1 MNEAALPILQ
11 CLMAATTQAEVRLS
25 EVFGDHMVLQR
36 DRPLHACGHA
46 SIPPCRRTDNPSREY
61 R

>member
-1 MNEAALPILQ
+1 MNEVALPILQ

-46 SIPPCRRTDNPSREY
+46 SIPPCRRADNPSGEY

>member
-1 MNEAALPILQ
+1 MNKAALPILQ
-11 CLMAATTQAEVRLS
+11 SLMANTAQAEMRLS

-36 DRPLHACGHA
+36 DRPLHVCGHA

>member
-1 MNEAALPILQ
+1 
-11 CLMAATTQAEVRLS
+11 MAATAQAEVRLS
-25 EVFGDHMVLQR
+25 EVFGDHKVLQR

-46 SIPPCRRTDNPSREY
+46 SIPHAPRGMAPCRRTDNPSREY

>member
-25 EVFGDHMVLQR
+25 EVFADHMVLQR
-36 DRPLHACGHA
+36 GRPLHACGHA
-46 SIPPCRRTDNPSREY
+46 SIPPCRRTDNPFREY

>member
-1 MNEAALPILQ
+1 MNKAALPILQ

-25 EVFGDHMVLQR
+25 EVCGDHVGLQR
-36 DRPLHACGHA
+36 GRPLHLCEHA

>member
-1 MNEAALPILQ
+1 
-11 CLMAATTQAEVRLS
+11 MAATAQAEVRLS
-25 EVFGDHMVLQR
+25 EVFGDHKVLQR

>member
-1 MNEAALPILQ
+1 MNEVALPILQ
-11 CLMAATTQAEVRLS
+11 CLMAATAQAEVRLA
-25 EVFGDHMVLQR
+25 EVFGDRKVLQR
-36 DRPLHACGHA
+36 DLPLHACGHA